1 MCSFLAS
8 QLDFII
14 FFYGLAFILL
24 GASCFS
30 VARIT
35 RPAASWQALGLF
47 GVFHG
52 GLEWLDL
59 AALVV
64 GDHPSFAAAR
74 VALMTGSF
82 VFLLEFARLQ
92 ALRIGWRMPGRW
104 VYLPLLIGL
113 GAISVFAS
121 AKVGGVA
128 GRYAIGLPAALAA
141 AIVFLR
147 HAKALSGR
155 VRAAA
160 LTASVS
166 FALYGLAAGLVT
178 PAMPYGPAA
187 VLNYEWFA
195 DLTGAPIQLARA
207 VLACCIAAAVWTI
220 WGYRAAAEISSRR
233 FARYLRR
240 QFGWTIGAI
249 AVILFCG
256 WTLTEYLGELYRHN
270 VQLEAQGD
278 IDLLGSRLAAE
289 TATIEGMT
297 KALAGLPAIVKLAAG
312 GAPNTADARTV
323 LKLHVEAGAARAG
336 YILDPHGAVLA
347 ASDEPPGI
355 VGASMRRLD
364 DALAGRASFLFEFD
378 PVSAEPRYIASQPV
392 RVGDRIAAVAVLV
405 KSLRGF
411 EADVR
416 RLDRPYFLVNPDGVV
431 ALTNQPGGLRRT
443 LWPLPE
449 ERRTPLEQI
458 FGPLDARPLLKEE
471 VADASWT
478 SVNGERDYVRRK
490 LTQHGGW
497 SLVILK
503 PTRELFASRLL
514 GIVITFLVALM
525 ALIYILGRQRAVR
538 DEVEMEKR
546 LRLQKLAAELGL
558 QATTDPLT
566 GLNNRLRLEQ
576 TFAEEMAYA
585 QRHAAPLSLVLFDV
599 DRFKSVND
607 AYGHPVGDQALVR
620 IAGLARRF
628 VRTTDFLARW
638 GGEEFLILLPGAD
651 AAAATGVA
659 EALRA
664 AVATAEF
671 ETVGSLTC
679 SFGVAQF
686 AQDRSASEFLARAD
700 AALYRA
706 KLSGRDRVETA
717 PTAAAED
724 RTEEAG
730 LQRGFA

>member
-1 MCSFLAS
+1 MYSFLAS
-8 QLDFII
+8 QLDFVF

-47 GVFHG
+47 GVLHG

-59 AALVV
+59 SALIV

-104 VYLPLLIGL
+104 IYLPLLLGL
-113 GAISVFAS
+113 GVISVFAG
-121 AKVGGVA
+121 AKAGGVA

-147 HAKALSGR
+147 HAEVVSGR

-160 LTASVS
+160 FTASVS

-207 VLACCIAAAVWTI
+207 MLACCIAAAVWTI
-220 WGYRAAAEISSRR
+220 WGYRAAAEISSRT

-240 QFGWTIGAI
+240 QFGWTIGAM

-256 WTLTEYLGELYRHN
+256 WTLTEYLGEVYRHN

-289 TATIEGMT
+289 TATIGGMA

-312 GAPNTADARTV
+312 APNRADARTV
-323 LKLHVEAGAARAG
+323 LNLHVEAGAALAG
-336 YILDPHGAVLA
+336 YIFDPHGAVLA
-347 ASDEPPGI
+347 ASDEAPRI
-355 VGASMRRLD
+355 MGASTRHLG
-364 DALAGRASFLFEFD
+364 DALAGRAGFLFEFD

-431 ALTNQPGGLRRT
+431 ALTNQPDGLRRT

-449 ERRTPLEQI
+449 DRRTPLEQI

-503 PTRELFASRLL
+503 PTREIFASRLL
-514 GIVITFLVALM
+514 GIVITFLVTIM

-546 LRLQKLAAELGL
+546 LRLQKLADDLGL
-558 QATTDPLT
+558 QAATDPLT

-651 AAAATGVA
+651 GATAARVA
-659 EALRA
+659 EALRS

-671 ETVGSLTC
+671 EAVGSLTC
-679 SFGVAQF
+679 SFGVAEF
-686 AQDRSASEFLARAD
+686 AQDRSPSEFLARAD

-724 RTEEAG
+724 RTEAAG